1 MKLVRVAFLVPT
13 SEAEIARAWFVEH
26 APAGF
31 EERVDGERTELA
43 VYVAPDAAG
52 PITAAFPLATV
63 AEVPDGWEDG
73 WKRFH
78 RAVVV
83 GGLWVGP
90 PWIEPPPDLPAVVV
104 DPGRAFGTG
113 AHPTT
118 RACIEA
124 LSRLEP
130 GSLFDA
136 GCGSGVVAVAGARL
150 GFAPVRAVDLDPV
163 AVEVAAENALRHEV
177 EVDVRQAD
185 VLRDPLPQSDVAVAN
200 IELAVVEQLLGRLDA
215 RLAVTSGY
223 LDPERPAAPGWER
236 VDRVELEGWAA
247 DVLARRQ

>member
-1 MKLVRVAFLVPT
+1 MKLVRVAFVVPT
-13 SEAEIARAWFVEH
+13 SEAEFARAWLVEH

-31 EERVDGERTELA
+31 EERAAGDRTELA
-43 VYVAPDAAG
+43 VYVAPEAAD
-52 PITAAFPLATV
+52 PIAAAFPQATV
-63 AEVPDGWEDG
+63 EAVAGGWEDG
-73 WKRFH
+73 WKAFH
-78 RAVVV
+78 RPVVV

-90 PWIEPPPDLPAVVV
+90 PWIEPPTDLPTVVV

-113 AHPTT
+113 GHPTT

-130 GSLFDA
+130 GSLLDA
-136 GCGSGVVAVAGARL
+136 GCGSGAVAVAGVRL

-163 AVEVAAENALRHEV
+163 AVEVAAETALRNRV
-177 EVDVRQAD
+177 AVDVWQAD
-185 VLRDPLPQSDVAVAN
+185 VLRDPLPPSDVVVAN
-200 IELAVVEQLLGRLDA
+200 IELAVVEQLLGLLVT

-223 LDPERPAAPGWER
+223 PDRERPTAPLWEH
-236 VDRVELEGWAA
+236 VDRVELDGWAA

>member
-1 MKLVRVAFLVPT
+1 MKLVRVSFLVPT
-13 SEAEIARAWFVEH
+13 PDAEIARAWLVEH

-31 EERVDGERTELA
+31 EERADGERTELA
-43 VYVAPDAAG
+43 VYVDADATG
-52 PITAAFPLATV
+52 PIRDAFPQATV
-63 AEVPDGWEDG
+63 EAVPDGWEDG

-90 PWIEPPPDLPAVVV
+90 PWIEPPRDLPTVVV

-124 LSRLEP
+124 LARLER
-130 GSLFDA
+130 GSLLDA

-163 AVEVAAENALRHEV
+163 AVEVARETALRNDVSV
-177 EVDVRQAD
+177 EVSQAD
-185 VLRDPLPQSDVAVAN
+185 VLRDALPRSDVAVAN

-215 RLAVTSGY
+215 GLAVTSGY
-223 LDPERPAAPGWER
+223 LDDERPSAPAWEP
-236 VDRVELEGWAA
+236 VDRVELDGWAA